1 MCIRDRY
8 DNLTFLIPC
17 FADKFILVID
27 DANFMGVVQ
36 SCEFWI
42 KENKLNLLF
51 ERKILTKVPE
61 DPNGWWNGLHIMVI
75 QK

>member
-1 MCIRDRY
+1 
-8 DNLTFLIPC
+8 
-17 FADKFILVID
+17 
-27 DANFMGVVQ
+27 MGVVQ

-61 DPNGWWNGLHIMVI
+61 DPNGWWNGLHIMVLFYYHSNLHTPMNLFGNQI
-75 QK
+75 YPYPNI